1 MYLYIYIRK
10 GQMDIERT
18 QGVGEEFSRRRDN
31 DFMSKFKL
39 VLQHKIALETEAINH
54 VRVVIG
60 QQDLFGTQLTRCP
73 R

>member
-1 MYLYIYIRK
+1 
-10 GQMDIERT
+10 MDIERT
-18 QGVGEEFSRRRDN
+18 QGVGEEFSRKRDN

-54 VRVVIG
+54 IVRVVIG
-60 QQDLFGTQLTRCP
+60 QQDLFSTQLTCCP